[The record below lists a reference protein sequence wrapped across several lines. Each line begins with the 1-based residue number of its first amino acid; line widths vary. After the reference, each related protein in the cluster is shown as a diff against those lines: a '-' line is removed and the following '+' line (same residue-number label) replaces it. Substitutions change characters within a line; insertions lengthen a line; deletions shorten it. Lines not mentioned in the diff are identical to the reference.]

1 MVQSHV
7 QAHVRAE
14 WCYRLLSCPGFAAAA
29 EQLGAVLAAEQ
40 LELEQPPAEGAATW
54 QLNAEAAAISSS
66 RSATKMPQ
74 SAAADKGPHIL

>member
-7 QAHVRAE
+7 QAQVRAE

-40 LELEQPPAEGAATW
+40 LELEQPPATW
-54 QLNAEAAAISSS
+54 QLNAEAAAIRSS